1 MGTIRVLEHVAQCY
15 NSADGLVIH
24 DVVLRALQGSEAVTV
39 SFSGVDSVPSSF
51 VNTALISLL
60 QDVPF
65 STIKGRLKFVDT
77 NSQINEMIRSRFAF
91 EIEKRN
97 RHAHPTH

>member
-1 MGTIRVLEHVAQCY
+1 MGTIRVLEHVDQCY

-24 DVVLRALQGSEAVTV
+24 DVVLRALRGDEPVVV

-60 QDVPF
+60 KDLPF
-65 STIKGRLKFVDT
+65 STIKGRLRFVDT
-77 NSQINEMIRSRFAF
+77 NSQINDMIRSRFAF
-91 EIEKRN
+91 EIDRLSRPESRP
-97 RHAHPTH
+97 H